1 MLCELD
7 CSSALIDVSSLKNSR
22 FTLCSVS
29 CACCFDFSSKPFAK
43 FKISLIN
50 HSFQP
55 DVSAAGRVGN
65 TDAAFGFPRHGET
78 NAFELIHH
86 VLPAA
91 YRALCHQVH
100 QAGCQLF
107 RCLLFVSR
115 QIAGMRQRAAIGG
128 VIRVAQ
134 SKPVIGQRLPGV
146 YPGTVGAVKVGL
158 QPFPA
163 LQFDVRDHEVQLEAA
178 FILMLNP
185 QTGVLVFVETG
196 HQCLFPFV
204 HQPFFFR
211 LCNIGLLKGQHAR
224 GVGAGK
230 VTAVNQFAGAF
241 GISPQHAGFTT
252 LAIFAQQV
260 INWATA

>member
-7 CSSALIDVSSLKNSR
+7 FKSSLIDVSSLSNSR

-78 NAFELIHH
+78 NALDLRHH

-91 YRALCHQVH
+91 YCALCHQVH
-100 QAGCQLF
+100 QAGGQLF

-115 QIAGMRQRAAIGG
+115 GEAGPRQRATIGG
-128 VIRVAQ
+128 VIGVMQ
-134 SKPVIGQRLPGV
+134 SEPVIG
-146 YPGTVGAVKVGL
+146 
-158 QPFPA
+158 
-163 LQFDVRDHEVQLEAA
+163 
-178 FILMLNP
+178 
-185 QTGVLVFVETG
+185 
-196 HQCLFPFV
+196 
-204 HQPFFFR
+204 
-211 LCNIGLLKGQHAR
+211 
-224 GVGAGK
+224 
-230 VTAVNQFAGAF
+230 
-241 GISPQHAGFTT
+241 
-252 LAIFAQQV
+252 
-260 INWATA
+260 